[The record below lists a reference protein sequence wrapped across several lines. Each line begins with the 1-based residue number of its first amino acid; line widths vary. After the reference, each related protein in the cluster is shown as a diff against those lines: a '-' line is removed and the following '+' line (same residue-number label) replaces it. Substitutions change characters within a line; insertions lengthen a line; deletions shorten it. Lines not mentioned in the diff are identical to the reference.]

1 MKEGK
6 KNRLWEGGR
15 GEAKKERLSWIVR
28 RLEILEN
35 FSYWLKGILWGKVN
49 IGK

>member
-6 KNRLWEGGR
+6 KNKLWKGRR
-15 GEAKKERLSWIVR
+15 GEAEKSLFVDCATV
-28 RLEILEN
+28 EILEN